1 MANPWIIVAL
11 ESVLGHGPASEV
23 IPGSQHFL
31 PYALFSRST
40 TVHRAEAHSH
50 LGHWRHKG
58 VLRYWIWKVFCS
70 PIVPV
75 ARGAERQVCLVCRC
89 SHMLRS
95 FVYNMI
101 SKKRLPQSTYPNLVQ
116 FDSLMSIW
124 SLKYKWWV
132 ILLILQ
138 KEDLRNTLVCGAAGT
153 SYLTLFEPQ

>member
-1 MANPWIIVAL
+1 MANPWIMYLGFGKCSGSRSCLRGHSRLPTFPAL
-11 ESVLGHGPASEV
+11 CSILSKYYSPQSRGTFTSWPLTTQRCPTLLSLKSVL
-23 IPGSQHFL
+23 L
-31 PYALFSRST
+31 TNRT
-40 TVHRAEAHSH
+40 
-50 LGHWRHKG
+50 
-58 VLRYWIWKVFCS
+58 
-70 PIVPV
+70 
-75 ARGAERQVCLVCRC
+75 RGAERQVCLVCRC